1 MTLIEYIDYQKAI
14 LDEELTKVAE
24 QDVIIMI
31 NAQLYL
37 LEKIRE
43 AVESDL
49 IETID

>member
-14 LDEELTKVAE
+14 LDEELTKVTE

-37 LEKIRE
+37 LEKIKE
-43 AVESDL
+43 AVESDV